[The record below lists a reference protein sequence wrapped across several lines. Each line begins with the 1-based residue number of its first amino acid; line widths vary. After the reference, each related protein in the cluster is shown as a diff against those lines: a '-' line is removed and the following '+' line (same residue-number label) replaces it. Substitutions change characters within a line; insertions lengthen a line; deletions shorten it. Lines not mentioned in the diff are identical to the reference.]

1 MTVIARRS
9 GMCTAKNLAPFS
21 RRANSFRSVFIKATP
36 IQVAASRP

>member
-1 MTVIARRS
+1 MTVVACRS
-9 GMCTAKNLAPFS
+9 GMRTTTNLAPFS